1 MNAKRLG
8 RKIREKRKQC
18 GLTSQQ
24 LANLCHVHDSY
35 IRQLESGKKV
45 PSMPLLLNLCDELE
59 TSPNYLLEYA
69 EDGDDKQLLNCLY
82 KLSPE
87 QKNAMI
93 CMLDAYIT
101 FEEKK
106 KGEEVQAVVVWTK

>member
-24 LANLCHVHDSY
+24 LADLCHVNDSY

-59 TSPNYLLEYA
+59 TSPNYLLEIGRA
-69 EDGDDKQLLNCLY
+69 SCRER
-82 KLSPE
+82 
-87 QKNAMI
+87 
-93 CMLDAYIT
+93 
-101 FEEKK
+101 
-106 KGEEVQAVVVWTK
+106 V

>member
-1 MNAKRLG
+1 MKRLG

-24 LANLCHVHDSY
+24 LADLCHVHDGY
-35 IRQLESGKKV
+35 IRQLESGKKL
-45 PSMPLLLNLCDELE
+45 PSMPLLLSLCDVLK
-59 TSPNYLLEYA
+59 TSPNYLLEYT
-69 EDGDDKQLLNCLY
+69 EDNDNKRIMDCLY

-93 CMLDAYIT
+93 SILDAYIAY
-101 FEEKK
+101 EHNKISDE
-106 KGEEVQAVVVWTK
+106 